1 MSERIKQIMEKYGVD
16 AQKAIEIMD
25 RENSVTMFIHDYAN
39 PYGKRCH

>member
-25 RENSVTMFIHDYAN
+25 REDRAMTFIHNYMN
-39 PYGKRCH
+39 PYGKWRH